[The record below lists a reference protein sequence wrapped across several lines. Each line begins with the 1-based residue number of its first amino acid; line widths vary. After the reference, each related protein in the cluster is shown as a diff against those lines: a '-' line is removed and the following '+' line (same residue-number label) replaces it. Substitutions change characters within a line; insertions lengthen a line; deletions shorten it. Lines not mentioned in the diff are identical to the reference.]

1 MNNQN
6 KILISIAITYFMTV
20 MIIALKMSS
29 DTGNDDDDHTE
40 KLQEEKIE

>member
-1 MNNQN
+1 
-6 KILISIAITYFMTV
+6 MTV